1 MEVEYV
7 MLKRAENKKS
17 RIFNQRSIPRLG
29 GFLDAL
35 YGSLPMLSAANFV
48 SILIVLY
55 TDIRP
60 YLIENVPWINIWIF
74 GSIIATLVLIL
85 MLFVYKFIL
94 PSIWTFRSKLM
105 FSQENK
111 VIGKLDAIEKRLDRI
126 EKMNEK
132 KKK

>member
-1 MEVEYV
+1 MEHV
-7 MLKRAENKKS
+7 MLKREKNTKS

-60 YLIENVPWINIWIF
+60 YLLEHVPWINIWIF
-74 GSIIATLVLIL
+74 GSILATLVLIL

-126 EKMNEK
+126 EKMKEK